1 MEATVDDLAWLQ
13 ERHHLGPMHLI
24 GHSFGGAVAI
34 EFARRY
40 PAKTANVILVD
51 TTNDLGAGLEHQLTT
66 LRARADHF
74 GDKADDVRAIVDEQ
88 SSALQRLD
96 SVFGRVGRLAVQ
108 RQLHFASDE
117 GQQRMEASDARS
129 GILACTSR
137 RAVQALVEEGWLN
150 RAQTPLALAGKG
162 VLLAGRKSEAIGEA
176 QIASAARA
184 FDVPVVWFENSG
196 HFVFVEEPERFVS
209 VVEDIVLRGA
219 TLTSTP

>member
-1 MEATVDDLAWLQ
+1 MACEQ
-13 ERHHLGPMHLI
+13 
-24 GHSFGGAVAI
+24 
-34 EFARRY
+34 
-40 PAKTANVILVD
+40 
-51 TTNDLGAGLEHQLTT
+51 
-66 LRARADHF
+66 ARAAS
-74 GDKADDVRAIVDEQ
+74 G
-88 SSALQRLD
+88 SAVTTPDNATLWYDLQGPATAPVV
-96 SVFGRVGRLAVQ
+96 VFLHGGPGYNAASFMSAVGPTLRLAVQ